1 MEAERS
7 RNQEASMLFEDIVD
21 RIIRARSQVLHA
33 DRVLAQ
39 WSNLRPGESPDTN
52 EYVLLVNLIKQAS
65 ENLDSVVSKVV
76 KKSSGAEKPPAA
88 ARSGTARRSA
98 AHRSRPS

>member
-1 MEAERS
+1 
-7 RNQEASMLFEDIVD
+7 MLFEDVVD

-76 KKSSGAEKPPAA
+76 KKSAETGKAPAA
-88 ARSGTARRSA
+88 APSGRARRSA

>member
-1 MEAERS
+1 
-7 RNQEASMLFEDIVD
+7 MLFEDIVD

-76 KKSSGAEKPPAA
+76 KKSSGTEKSPAA
-88 ARSGTARRSA
+88 AGSGTARRSA
-98 AHRSRPS
+98 AHRSRVS